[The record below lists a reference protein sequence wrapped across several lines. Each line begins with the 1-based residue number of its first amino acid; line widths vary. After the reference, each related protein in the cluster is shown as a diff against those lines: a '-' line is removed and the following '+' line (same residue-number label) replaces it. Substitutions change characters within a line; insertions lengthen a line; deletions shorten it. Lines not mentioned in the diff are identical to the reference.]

1 MLTADS
7 PVVTSMV
14 PLPSVANELTT
25 QVDGKPLTGTG
36 GPKKQV
42 GSKAQA
48 PRAPA
53 QSASLVQATCGL
65 LTQCWVG
72 CGPVVQSAR
81 LVPRLATSVVPSGE
95 LKIEVA
101 FSGMSD
107 GGSLELPPPM
117 YRQPSPSCRIGI
129 VPSVS
134 SPEKGPSP
142 TSGLNSFGC
151 WQSEPGVVV
160 KLRCVP
166 SGGEVVEVDVVV
178 VVVVVLVVGTVKARD
193 SVCAKKSIWVSIGL
207 S

>member
-1 MLTADS
+1 MLTDDS

-48 PRAPA
+48 PRNPA
-53 QSASLVQATCGL
+53 QSASLEHDCEGL

-81 LVPRLATSVVPSGE
+81 LVPRLATRFTLSVVS
-95 LKIEVA
+95 KIEEA

-129 VPSVS
+129 VPPVS
-134 SPEKGPSP
+134 DES
-142 TSGLNSFGC
+142 
-151 WQSEPGVVV
+151 
-160 KLRCVP
+160 
-166 SGGEVVEVDVVV
+166 
-178 VVVVVLVVGTVKARD
+178 
-193 SVCAKKSIWVSIGL
+193 
-207 S
+207 